1 MATPPQLDKHQLA
14 GLDDRERGFSRPVE
28 FESVERGYRAV
39 LRYERVVIAT
49 DSFPSQD
56 IALQTLIQTLQ
67 SRGFRQ
73 LKTQRSFQDGHY
85 LGSQQLWVEYEDPH
99 IGSAP
104 GGVWSRIIG
113 LIGWGRGYRQGRNK

>member
-1 MATPPQLDKHQLA
+1 MATSPQLDKHQLA
-14 GLDDRERGFSRPVE
+14 GLDDRERGFNRPVE
-28 FESVERGYRAV
+28 FESVEQGYRAV

-56 IALQTLIQTLQ
+56 IALHTLVQILQ

-73 LKTQRSFQDGHY
+73 LKTQRSFRDGRY

-99 IGSAP
+99 IGSVP
-104 GGVWSRIIG
+104 GGLWSRILG
-113 LIGWGRGYRQGRNK
+113 MIGWGRGYRQGRNK

>member
-1 MATPPQLDKHQLA
+1 MPSQLDKHQLA

-28 FESVERGYRAV
+28 FESVEQGCRAV
-39 LRYERVVIAT
+39 LRYERLVIAT
-49 DSFPSQD
+49 ESFPSQD

-73 LKTQRSFQDGHY
+73 LKTQRSFRNGHY
-85 LGSQQLWVEYEDPH
+85 LGSQQLWVEYKDPE
-99 IGSAP
+99 IGSVP
-104 GGVWSRIIG
+104 GGAWSRFIG